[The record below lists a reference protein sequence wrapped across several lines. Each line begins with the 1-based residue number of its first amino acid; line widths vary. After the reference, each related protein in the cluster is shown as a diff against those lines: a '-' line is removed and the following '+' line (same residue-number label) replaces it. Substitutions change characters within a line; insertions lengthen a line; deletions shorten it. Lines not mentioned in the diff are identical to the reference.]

1 MSDYNNTIT
10 QLQDNS
16 ARTYHATESKPLVHV
31 IEDNCDMRMLIKEAF
46 CNDYRVILSEDGLTG
61 YKKTLISI
69 PDIIICDI
77 QMPGLNGINL
87 CKLLKEDA
95 RTSHIPVVLIT
106 VYNDDECVLNG
117 LESGADDYLIKPFNF
132 SILKAR
138 VDNLLKLRQQLLKRF
153 LNRSDTMKLSARPGD
168 THEKFLKKACE
179 IIDRHMNNS
188 EFEANDFA
196 REIGMSRA
204 QIYRKIKIIT
214 GQSVKEFIRII
225 RLKKAADLLIST
237 DFNVSEVAYQ
247 VGFSSAAYFSSSFS
261 NYFKISPSQY
271 ILLNKD

>member
-1 MSDYNNTIT
+1 MSDYNNTISV
-10 QLQDNS
+10 QDNF
-16 ARTYHATESKPLVHV
+16 AWTYPAAELKPLVHV
-31 IEDNCDMRMLIKEAF
+31 IDDNCDMRMLINEEL
-46 CNDYRVILSEDGLTG
+46 CNQYRVILSEDGLIG
-61 YKKTLISI
+61 YQKTLTNI

-87 CKLLKEDA
+87 CRLLKEDI

-106 VYNDDECVLNG
+106 VYDDDEYVLNG

-138 VDNLLKLRQQLLKRF
+138 VDNLLKLRQQLLKLF
-153 LNRSDTMKLSARPGD
+153 LNRSVTVRPSKPD
-168 THEKFLKKACE
+168 DAHEKFLKKACE
-179 IIDRHMNNS
+179 IIDRNMKNS

-247 VGFSSAAYFSSSFS
+247 VGFNSAAYFSSSFS

-271 ILLNKD
+271 MLLNKD

>member
-10 QLQDNS
+10 QLQDNF
-16 ARTYHATESKPLVHV
+16 AWTYPATESKPLVHV
-31 IEDNCDMRMLIKEAF
+31 IEDNGDMRMLIKEEF
-46 CNDYRVILSEDGLTG
+46 CNEYRVILSEDGLIG
-61 YKKTLISI
+61 YKKTLTNI

-87 CKLLKEDA
+87 CRLLKEDV
-95 RTSHIPVVLIT
+95 RTSHIPIVLIT
-106 VYNDDECVLNG
+106 VDNDDECVLNG
-117 LESGADDYLIKPFNF
+117 LENGADDYLIKPFNF

-138 VDNLLKLRQQLLKRF
+138 VDNLLKLRQQLLKLF
-153 LNRSDTMKLSARPGD
+153 LNKSDTVLSPVKPSD
-168 THEKFLKKACE
+168 TNEKFLKKACE
-179 IIDRHMNNS
+179 IIDRNLSNS
-188 EFEANDFA
+188 KFEANDFA

-204 QIYRKIKIIT
+204 QIYRKTKIIT

-225 RLKKAADLLIST
+225 RLKKAADLLVST
-237 DFNVSEVAYQ
+237 DFNVSEIAYQ

-271 ILLNKD
+271 MSLNKY